1 MLRVISK
8 QELDNFS
15 VSIEHSQFLE
25 SSFWE
30 NFQIS
35 LGKKVW
41 RYGFFDENN
50 LNELLGAFL
59 IIEKKLPF
67 SFGYLYTPRGP
78 IIKDD
83 LDNAR
88 KIEISTMLFK
98 LFRDVC
104 VKEFKIKNIFF
115 KFEPNFIPENI
126 KQIKKVHDFQ
136 PSKTLILDLSK
147 SEEELLKEMHEKTRY
162 NIRLAEKKGIQ
173 IIKTN
178 KEKQHIEE
186 FLNLI
191 EKTSKRDNFKS
202 HKHNYYEKMLE
213 ASDKNIDLWIAKK
226 DEKVICANI
235 VINFGDTV
243 TYLHGA
249 SSDEYKNLM
258 APHLLQWSQIRW
270 AKENNYKY
278 YDFWGIAKTD
288 NKKDAWY
295 GFTRFKKGFGGFEFE
310 YTGTFDVVYDNKIYS
325 LYNFFKK
332 IL

>member
-15 VSIEHSQFLE
+15 SSTEHSQFLE

-30 NFQIS
+30 EFQNL

-41 RYGFFDENN
+41 RYGYFDDNN
-50 LNELLGAFL
+50 QSEILGAFL

-67 SFGYLYTPRGP
+67 NFGYLYTPRGP
-78 IIKDD
+78 IIKDK
-83 LDNAR
+83 LDKSR
-88 KIEISTMLFK
+88 KIEISKNLFK
-98 LFRDVC
+98 LFRDIC

-115 KFEPNFIPENI
+115 RFEANFIPENI
-126 KQIKKVHDFQ
+126 KQIKKVKDFQ
-136 PSKTLILDLSK
+136 PSKTLILDLLK
-147 SEEELLKEMHEKTRY
+147 NEEELLKDMHEKTRY

-173 IIKTN
+173 VIKTN
-178 KEKQHIEE
+178 KEKEYIGD

-202 HKHNYYEKMLE
+202 HSGDYYLKMLKS
-213 ASDKNIDLWIAKK
+213 SDKNIDLWIAKK
-226 DEKVICANI
+226 DNKVICTNI
-235 VINFGDTV
+235 VVNFGDTV

-249 SSDEYKNLM
+249 SSNEYRNLM

-270 AKENNYKY
+270 AKENNYRY

-288 NKKDAWY
+288 DKNDAWR
-295 GFTRFKKGFGGFEFE
+295 GFTRFKKGFGGFELE
-310 YTGTFDVVYDNKIYS
+310 YPGTFDVIYDKNFYS
-325 LYNFFKK
+325 FYNFFKK
-332 IL
+332 FF